1 MLSTI
6 FLYLYYIKYSDRKAC
21 TVYKSHRRERIY
33 SVQRIFSIIIVNFME
48 KAGVILY
55 NVLLS
60 RGFHLRNAP

>member
-21 TVYKSHRRERIY
+21 TVYKSHRRERI
-33 SVQRIFSIIIVNFME
+33 FGIIIVNFME

-60 RGFHLRNAP
+60 RGFHLRIAP